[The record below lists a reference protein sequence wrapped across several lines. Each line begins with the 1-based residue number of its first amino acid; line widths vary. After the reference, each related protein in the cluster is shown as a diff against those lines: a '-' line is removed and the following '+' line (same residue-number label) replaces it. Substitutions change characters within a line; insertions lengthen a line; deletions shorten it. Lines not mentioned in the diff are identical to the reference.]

1 MTLPA
6 IVEEFLELV
15 RIESHSR
22 RERLMAD
29 ALTAKLRAI
38 GLEVMEDDVGGQ
50 IGGEAGNLI
59 ARLPGDP
66 ALPAV
71 MFSAHMDRVENHG
84 RIKPVVDEAAGL
96 IKSDGS
102 SILAAD
108 DISGVCAILEGLR
121 LIKAAGAAHGDIEVV
136 FSVAE
141 EVGLLG
147 ARHMDHSLLK
157 SKIAYVIDSGGPVGA
172 LVNQAP
178 TQYTIKA
185 RVYGKSAHAGIEPE
199 AGLSAIK
206 VAAVALSRMR
216 EGRLSPSATANFGVI
231 HGGKATNIVCDLV
244 EISGEA
250 RSFNPSEVSAYL
262 EEVRKVFAETAAE
275 FLAKI
280 EVEFN
285 LEYETFRLDESDEV
299 VRLAARALANMGLT
313 ASVSGSGGGMD
324 GNYFNSHGIRA
335 IGLAPGYRNV
345 HTSNEEQAI
354 GDLEKCGRLVAEIIK
369 EAAKG

>member
-1 MTLPA
+1 MSLPA
-6 IVEEFLELV
+6 MLEEFLELV
-15 RIESHSR
+15 QIESYSR
-22 RERLMAD
+22 KERFIAD
-29 ALTAKLRAI
+29 ALTAKL
-38 GLEVMEDDVGGQ
+38 LELDFEVTEDEVGGK
-50 IGGEAGNLI
+50 IGGNAGNLI
-59 ARLPGDP
+59 AHLPGDKT
-66 ALPAV
+66 LPAI

-84 RIKPVVDEAAGL
+84 QIKPVVDETAGL

-121 LIKAAGAAHGDIEVV
+121 LIKAAGVVHGDIEVV

-147 ARHMDHSLLK
+147 ARHLDYSLLK
-157 SKIAYVIDSGGPVGA
+157 SKIAYVIDSGGPVGT
-172 LVNQAP
+172 LINQAP
-178 TQYTIKA
+178 TQYTIQV

-216 EGRLSPSATANFGVI
+216 EGRLSPSSTANFGII
-231 HGGKATNIVCDLV
+231 HGGKATNIVCDLA

-250 RSFNPSEVSAYL
+250 RSSIPSELSAYL
-262 EEVRKVFAETAAE
+262 EEVKKVFVKTAAE
-275 FLAKI
+275 FSAAI
-280 EVEFN
+280 EVKFN
-285 LEYETFRLDESDEV
+285 LEYETFRLDENDEAV
-299 VRLAARALANMGLT
+299 QLAVRAMANMGIK
-313 ASVSGSGGGMD
+313 ASVHGSGGGMD
-324 GNYFNSHGIRA
+324 GNYFNSNGIRA
-335 IGLAPGYRNV
+335 VGIAPGYRNV

-354 GDLEKCGRLVAEIIK
+354 GELEKCGRLVAEIIK